1 MKKIYLL
8 AFSLG
13 AFAFSTQAQVELT
26 DDFESYT
33 MGDVSPQAD
42 HWRTWSGNSGGAEDA
57 DVTDDEALSGIKSLH
72 IDGSGITDM
81 ILLTPTAPMFGTY
94 TIQWY
99 SYIPAGASGYF
110 NMQAALSASGSAWT
124 QALMGGNVY
133 FNCSGSEAG
142 QGGVTGQTDCSTYDQ
157 VFTFPEDQWFK
168 TTCVYDLD
176 NQVWDMFI
184 DGQQVIFAQVFEF
197 GGQVFTELAGIDFY
211 SASPNN
217 DMYIDDITMANGIL
231 STEDFTEDKFSV
243 YPNPVKD
250 ILNIESAA
258 SVDKITVYDV
268 LGKVVLQEK
277 PGKISPTVNMGS
289 LSSGT
294 YMVKVTIG
302 NNSKIVKIV
311 K

>member
-8 AFSLG
+8 AFALG

-142 QGGVTGQTDCSTYDQ
+142 QGGVSGLTDCSTYDQ
-157 VFTFPEDQWFK
+157 VF
-168 TTCVYDLD
+168 
-176 NQVWDMFI
+176 
-184 DGQQVIFAQVFEF
+184 FAQVFEF
-197 GGQVFTELAGIDFY
+197 EPQVFTELAGIDFY

-268 LGKVVLQEK
+268 LGKVVLQKK